1 MTHYPFIVMYA
12 SNLWPCHSCNHIS
25 QSITVWCMQL
35 VQIDNHIMYDRTG
48 NWYENTNFGYKN
60 NLLKTKNFAR
70 NSSFLSVLLLSF
82 CKQKTGRLSTSSGTT
97 LACSLVEFF
106 SFLYF
111 SRYLFLQ
118 PLYKGVSFHVD

>member
-1 MTHYPFIVMYA
+1 
-12 SNLWPCHSCNHIS
+12 
-25 QSITVWCMQL
+25 MQL

-48 NWYENTNFGYKN
+48 NWYENTNFDIKK
-60 NLLKTKNFAR
+60 LLKTKIFAR

-106 SFLYF
+106 FLFYIFPDTYF
-111 SRYLFLQ
+111 SSHFTPVL
-118 PLYKGVSFHVD
+118 VST

>member
-1 MTHYPFIVMYA
+1 
-12 SNLWPCHSCNHIS
+12 
-25 QSITVWCMQL
+25 MQL

-48 NWYENTNFGYKN
+48 NWYENTNFDIKN
-60 NLLKTKNFAR
+60 FDKNKLLKTKIFAR

-106 SFLYF
+106 LFYIFPDTYF
-111 SRYLFLQ
+111 SSHFTKEL
-118 PLYKGVSFHVD
+118 VST